1 MFMTKAKFSLRFR
14 IENESIIYEKIF
26 VQIAIVLYSATIV
39 CKYIVYYAKNFTFEF
54 LSYFMQ

>member
-1 MFMTKAKFSLRFR
+1 MFMTEAKFSLRFR

-39 CKYIVYYAKNFTFEF
+39 CKYIVV
-54 LSYFMQ
+54 LC